1 MDSRSHFWTAHLL
14 CHGDKSQRY
23 TVLQKQ
29 SIVLRLCLM
38 LIFIRDCSFRSPL
51 ALLCFSHSYPQTSLF
66 PIYFWE
72 PPRVPPCVCKALPIV
87 ICYCGFRGPDKLR
100 EILLWATTIFPL
112 MLPGDPKTW
121 RASDVLLI
129 PPTIRHY
136 LSSSQHWPLLISL
149 SSPEQEG
156 RCSPLVIL
164 YLNAPARWPECES
177 LTEED
182 SLLELT
188 VMRPPL
194 SPPPSFLTLL
204 WAATLKY
211 LLHHWQALTL
221 PQCQRFS
228 TQEVPGTLR
237 RMFSC
242 CFIQTLLNNCLD
254 PS

>member
-1 MDSRSHFWTAHLL
+1 
-14 CHGDKSQRY
+14 
-23 TVLQKQ
+23 
-29 SIVLRLCLM
+29 M

-51 ALLCFSHSYPQTSLF
+51 VLLCFSYSKPDSSLF
-66 PIYFWE
+66 ISESPQECLHVYAKHSQSSF
-72 PPRVPPCVCKALPIV
+72 VTVASMALTNSV
-87 ICYCGFRGPDKLR
+87 RYCSELR
-100 EILLWATTIFPL
+100 LFSPWCCLGILRLGGPL
-112 MLPGDPKTW
+112 MFFWFLP
-121 RASDVLLI
+121 
-129 PPTIRHY
+129 PPGSIYH
-136 LSSSQHWPLLISL
+136 SSSQPWPLLISL

-204 WAATLKY
+204 GAATLKY

-228 TQEVPGTLR
+228 TQEGPGTLR
-237 RMFSC
+237 RTFSC
-242 CFIQTLLNNCLD
+242 CCIQTLLNNCLD